1 MRLALDTN
9 ILAYA
14 EGIGDETRCLSAS
27 KLVKKLTDR
36 EVILPAQTLGEL
48 SRLLVAKDKQK
59 NSQVRQTVLE
69 WADSF
74 LVADSTWFAFQTA
87 LDLTVNHQIPIWD
100 ALIMSVTAEHHCRLL
115 LSEDFQ
121 NGFTWQGVTV
131 INPFTNPPSS
141 LLNDLFLTSV

>member
-14 EGIGDETRCLSAS
+14 EGIGDETRCLSAR
-27 KLVKKLTDR
+27 KLVKKLTDS

-48 SRLLVAKDKQK
+48 SRVLVAKDKRN
-59 NSQVRQTVLE
+59 NSQVRETVLE

-87 LDLTVNHQIPIWD
+87 LDLTVDHQIPIWMQ
-100 ALIMSVTAEHHCRLL
+100 LYCQLQQNITAGCFSKKIFRMDLL
-115 LSEDFQ
+115 GKEL
-121 NGFTWQGVTV
+121 
-131 INPFTNPPSS
+131 PPSI
-141 LLNDLFLTSV
+141 LLPLHLHHF

>member
-87 LDLTVNHQIPIWD
+87 LDLTVDHQIPVWD
-100 ALIMSVTAEHHCRLL
+100 ALILSVAAEHQCRLL
-115 LSEDFQ
+115 LSENFQ